1 MIHQLHLKKSWF
13 VFAILLLAAGTVVG
27 AIYAAGASE
36 QTDQTLKE
44 YLNGFFQAL
53 PEQNNQ
59 GSAFKTALREN
70 VRLFL
75 LIFLG
80 GCFRFGMVLSMGSVV
95 LKGFSAGFT
104 TAAMIKYYG
113 AKGLLIN
120 LCSLPAT
127 LLFIPIFIF
136 YAAYSGEFSR
146 KQKKWEEKR
155 WLG

>member
-80 GCFRFGMVLSMGSVV
+80 ELSGV
-95 LKGFSAGFT
+95 
-104 TAAMIKYYG
+104 TA
-113 AKGLLIN
+113 
-120 LCSLPAT
+120 
-127 LLFIPIFIF
+127 FIPTRTNLSSNISHLRIFENF
-136 YAAYSGEFSR
+136 VFSHTGVYSLIYGLSNNVT
-146 KQKKWEEKR
+146 
-155 WLG
+155 